1 MPVKRAMTIKELACQ
16 VLSGELD
23 FGLSDDKKF
32 LEELQSIPGIGPWTA
47 QYIALRARGSAD
59 VFLAGD
65 RVTRKACLEL
75 LCTDKGKEI
84 LDYADAWRS
93 WRGYAG
99 MHLWRYVSSLK

>member
-1 MPVKRAMTIKELACQ
+1 MTIKELACR
-16 VLSGELD
+16 VISGELD
-23 FGLSDDKKF
+23 FGFPDDKKF
-32 LEELQSIPGIGPWTA
+32 LEELQSIPSIGPWTA
-47 QYIALRARGSAD
+47 QYIALRARGSVD

-75 LCTDKGKEI
+75 LGTDKEKEI
-84 LDYADAWRS
+84 LDYADVWRP

>member
-1 MPVKRAMTIKELACQ
+1 MPVKRVMTIKELACR
-16 VLSGELD
+16 VISGELD
-23 FGLSDDKKF
+23 FGFPDDKKF
-32 LEELQSIPGIGPWTA
+32 LEELQSIPSIGPWTA
-47 QYIALRARGSAD
+47 QYIALRARGSVD

-75 LCTDKGKEI
+75 LGTDKEKEI
-84 LDYADAWRS
+84 LDYADVWRP

>member
-1 MPVKRAMTIKELACQ
+1 MTIKELACW
-16 VLSGELD
+16 VISGELD

-75 LCTDKGKEI
+75 LCTDKEKEI
-84 LDYADAWRS
+84 LDYADAWRP

-99 MHLWRYVSSLK
+99 MHLWRYVSPLK

>member
-1 MPVKRAMTIKELACQ
+1 MMTIKELACR
-16 VLSGELD
+16 VISGELD
-23 FGLSDDKKF
+23 FGFPDDKKF
-32 LEELQSIPGIGPWTA
+32 LEELQSIPSIGPWTA
-47 QYIALRARGSAD
+47 QYIALRARGSVD

-75 LCTDKGKEI
+75 LGTDKEKEI
-84 LDYADAWRS
+84 LDYADVWRP